1 MTSEL
6 KPCPFCGGEAE
17 IERYGCTRFSTAY
30 RCQDCGCSLETS
42 ETFNH
47 GREWNTRAAPVVPEL
62 VRYEPDYAVDFRSV
76 TTAYMQSNAG
86 GEYVLYSQ
94 AAEIIASK
102 DKEINKLNV
111 YNSSY
116 HNQITELR
124 ELLQAAEAKN
134 VQYEAQEPAG
144 WLRLHPDFTPEF
156 SNLRLTGEDFDR
168 GFREEPL
175 YASPAPAADL
185 KAENERLRGALEF
198 YADTSKYPSPLTGGM
213 GALWEDCGQIG
224 RAALNVE
231 ASNG

>member
-1 MTSEL
+1 MTSERKCSKAGCGAQEIIG
-6 KPCPFCGGEAE
+6 KPCTDF
-17 IERYGCTRFSTAY
+17 
-30 RCQDCGCSLETS
+30 DCPQQWV
-42 ETFNH
+42 H
-47 GREWNTRAAPVVPEL
+47 HTRAAPDVPEL
-62 VRYEPDYAVDFRSV
+62 VRYRLHWSDFD
-76 TTAYMQSNAG
+76 TADMEIDSMA
-86 GEYVLYSQ
+86 GEYVLHSQ